1 MPDTQIVLIDGR
13 SGAGKTDLANR
24 LAAIWSC
31 PVVHLD
37 DAYPGWDGLQ
47 AGRDAVIRD
56 VVIPMSE
63 GRAGSYTR
71 WDWEHNSA
79 GETVTVPV
87 VPLVIIE
94 GCGILTPLSARYAD
108 VTLWVDCDDDLR
120 RQRAITRDGEDTAT
134 HFDRWAEQ
142 EQRVIAVDFPMA
154 LADEIIRTDE
164 AE

>member
-56 VVIPMSE
+56 VVIPLSE
-63 GRAGSYTR
+63 GRAGTYTQ
-71 WDWEHNSA
+71 WDWSRDRA
-79 GETVTVPV
+79 GEVVCVPV
-87 VPLVIIE
+87 VPLIIIE
-94 GCGILTPLSARYAD
+94 GCGIMTPLSVRYAD
-108 VTLWVDCDDDLR
+108 VTLWVECEDELR
-120 RQRAITRDGEDTAT
+120 RERAITRDGAVTASQ
-134 HFDRWAEQ
+134 FERWAQQ
-142 EQRVIAVDFPMA
+142 EQRVIEADFPMA

-164 AE
+164 TT